1 MLDYLYIYTHSL
13 TRILIN
19 HNHIQ
24 MQTQLYD
31 HNDFDV
37 NIQSPYTTPDLG
49 VSPSPVIVPHAP
61 ESTLLLSY

>member
-37 NIQSPYTTPDLG
+37 NKQSPYTTPD
-49 VSPSPVIVPHAP
+49 
-61 ESTLLLSY
+61 